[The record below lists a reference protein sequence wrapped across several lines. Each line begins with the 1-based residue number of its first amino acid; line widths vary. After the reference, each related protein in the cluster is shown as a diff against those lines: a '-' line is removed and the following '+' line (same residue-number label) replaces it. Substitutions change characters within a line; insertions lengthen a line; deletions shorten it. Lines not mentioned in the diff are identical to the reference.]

1 MPQFNCP
8 PCHGSDPTCLAAAQS
23 MSRLLLVQLRYSN
36 FVVTTA
42 YFYPT
47 PTESCPDSLALPLT
61 PYTKAQ
67 DMSSRPFERPLLPV
81 PSAVASPVGNTIR
94 PRIKKASL
102 ACTECRKRKSKAM
115 LSCVG
120 LPPPCER
127 CRRQKIE
134 CILDEESD
142 RRRRG
147 VLERRLDVLEQDR
160 TLLVRL
166 VDIIRD
172 GSQEEAS
179 RVLNYIRSDASLDDI
194 RRFLAQSPSP
204 SEAEHVPRQRFSP
217 LYHVPAWPWTS
228 VTDDSNYISHLISI
242 YFSWNSPV
250 LKWIER
256 DLFIR
261 DMQSG
266 NIDSPFCSPF
276 LVNAIL
282 AVACCYCDVP
292 ETNSASDVVPP
303 GRLDFFDEAKRLLG
317 QEEGKFSLTSFQGRS
332 ASTWI
337 MGKHMLSWQYLV
349 EIADCARQL
358 QARRNAIAVS
368 ADEKAQELLLALD
381 TAITGSFSALSIF
394 PSLHKASIM
403 PKPTLYDLRPR
414 HHTPKDVWWP
424 YGVEDGSPAM
434 PVPIPAHSNCVST
447 ELLKL
452 QLVLWEISNN
462 PFQSIGQLCCTKEEM
477 AEIFHQRLKQ
487 WVTELPE
494 CLTHASLLD
503 SASTPAVLDMHL
515 SYHSAVINVFEDI
528 KTANDPYSPLNEV
541 QAIRL
546 SSARIICS
554 LLEIFG
560 SRWSVHYMPFIY
572 IRYANIALSILL
584 VDLDNAENR
593 GHFIN
598 SYTSLHALSIRLPIA
613 KEVLQLIV
621 EQARQ
626 KQTELPKEVLCL
638 S

>member
-1 MPQFNCP
+1 
-8 PCHGSDPTCLAAAQS
+8 
-23 MSRLLLVQLRYSN
+23 
-36 FVVTTA
+36 
-42 YFYPT
+42 
-47 PTESCPDSLALPLT
+47 
-61 PYTKAQ
+61 
-67 DMSSRPFERPLLPV
+67 MSSRPFERPLLPV

-94 PRIKKASL
+94 PRVKKASL

-115 LSCVG
+115 LSCIG

-147 VLERRLDVLEQDR
+147 VLERRLDALEQDR

-166 VDIIRD
+166 VNCIRD

-179 RVLNYIRSDASLDDI
+179 RVLNYTRSDASLDDI
-194 RRFLAQSPSP
+194 RQFLAQSPSP
-204 SEAEHVPRQRFSP
+204 SETEHVPRQNFNP

-228 VTDDSNYISHLISI
+228 VTDNSNYISHLISL

-250 LKWIER
+250 QEWIER

-282 AVACCYCDVP
+282 AVVYCYCDVP
-292 ETNSASDVVPP
+292 ETNTASDV
-303 GRLDFFDEAKRLLG
+303 
-317 QEEGKFSLTSFQGRS
+317 
-332 ASTWI
+332 I
-337 MGKHMLSWQYLV
+337 MGKHMLAWQYLV
-349 EIADCARQL
+349 EIANCARQL
-358 QARRNAIAVS
+358 QARLNSIAVR
-368 ADEKAQELLLALD
+368 ADEKAQELIYALD
-381 TAITGSFSALSIF
+381 TAITGSFNALSVAF

-403 PKPTLYDLRPR
+403 PKPNTYNLRPED
-414 HHTPKDVWWP
+414 HTPKDVWCP
-424 YGVEDGSPAM
+424 YAVEDGLPAM
-434 PVPIPAHSNCVST
+434 SVPVPAHSNCVRT

-462 PFQSIGQLCCTKEEM
+462 PFQSIEQLCCTKEEM

-487 WVTELPE
+487 WVLELPE
-494 CLTHASLLD
+494 CLTHSSFLD
-503 SASTPAVLDMHL
+503 NASTPAVLDMHL
-515 SYHSAVINVFEDI
+515 RYHSAVINIFEDI
-528 KTANDPYSPLNEV
+528 KTGKDPYPPLKEV

-554 LLEIFG
+554 LLEIFA

-584 VDLDNAENR
+584 ANIDNAENR
-593 GHFIN
+593 GHFIK
-598 SYTSLHALSIRLPIA
+598 SYTALHALSSRLPIA

-626 KQTELPKEVLCL
+626 MQTDLPKEVLSL

>member
-1 MPQFNCP
+1 
-8 PCHGSDPTCLAAAQS
+8 
-23 MSRLLLVQLRYSN
+23 
-36 FVVTTA
+36 
-42 YFYPT
+42 
-47 PTESCPDSLALPLT
+47 
-61 PYTKAQ
+61 
-67 DMSSRPFERPLLPV
+67 MSSRPFERPLLPV
-81 PSAVASPVGNTIR
+81 PSAVASSVGNTIR
-94 PRIKKASL
+94 PRVKKASL

-127 CRRQKIE
+127 CRRQKTE

-147 VLERRLDVLEQDR
+147 VLERRLDALEQDR

-166 VDIIRD
+166 VDCIRD
-172 GSQEEAS
+172 GSQEEAT

-194 RRFLAQSPSP
+194 RRFLAQSPSL
-204 SEAEHVPRQRFSP
+204 SEIEHVQRQRYNP

-242 YFSWNSPV
+242 YFTWNSPV
-250 LKWIER
+250 QKWIER

-282 AVACCYCDVP
+282 AVACCYCDRP
-292 ETNSASDVVPP
+292 ETNSSFDGVLPR
-303 GRLDFFDEAKRLLG
+303 RLDFHDEAKRLLG
-317 QEEGKFSLTSFQGRS
+317 QEEGKLSLTSFQAS
-332 ASTWI
+332 STWI
-337 MGKHMLSWQYLV
+337 MGKHMLSWQCLV

-358 QARRNAIAVS
+358 QARRNAIAVR
-368 ADEKAQELLLALD
+368 ADEEAQELLYALD
-381 TAITGSFSALSIF
+381 TAITGSFSAISVIF
-394 PSLHKASIM
+394 PSLHKPSIM
-403 PKPTLYDLRPR
+403 PKPTTYNLRPR
-414 HHTPKDVWWP
+414 NHTPEDLWWP
-424 YGVEDGSPAM
+424 YAVEIGSPEM
-434 PVPIPAHSNCVST
+434 PVPVPAHSNCIST
-447 ELLKL
+447 ELFKL

-462 PFQSIGQLCCTKEEM
+462 PYQSIEQLCCTNQEM

-487 WVTELPE
+487 WVLELPE
-494 CLTHASLLD
+494 CLTHSSLLD
-503 SASTPAVLDMHL
+503 NASTPAVLDMHL
-515 SYHSAVINVFEDI
+515 CYHSAVINIFEDI
-528 KTANDPYSPLNEV
+528 KTANDRYSPLNEV

-584 VDLDNAENR
+584 ADLDNAENK

-598 SYTSLHALSIRLPIA
+598 SYTALHALSSRLPIA
-613 KEVLQLIV
+613 QEVLQLIV

-626 KQTELPKEVLCL
+626 MQTDLPKEVQSIDRRQNQGTSRPSPGAWIHALLNEHPLNTIVLMGIYYSGVISATNGRTSPGVPEEILVVCDVC
-638 S
+638 

>member
-1 MPQFNCP
+1 M
-8 PCHGSDPTCLAAAQS
+8 
-23 MSRLLLVQLRYSN
+23 
-36 FVVTTA
+36 
-42 YFYPT
+42 
-47 PTESCPDSLALPLT
+47 ESCPKSLAPPPI
-61 PYTKAQ
+61 PYSKAQ
-67 DMSSRPFERPLLPV
+67 DMSLRRFERRLLPV

-94 PRIKKASL
+94 PRVKKASL

-127 CRRQKIE
+127 CRRQKTE

-147 VLERRLDVLEQDR
+147 VLERRLDALEQDR

-166 VDIIRD
+166 VDCIRH

-194 RRFLAQSPSP
+194 RQFLAQSESP
-204 SEAEHVPRQRFSP
+204 SETEHVQRQRYNP

-228 VTDDSNYISHLISI
+228 VTDDSNYISHLISL
-242 YFSWNSPV
+242 YFTWNSPV
-250 LKWIER
+250 QKWIER

-266 NIDSPFCSPF
+266 NINSPFCSPF

-292 ETNSASDVVPP
+292 GTNSASEVVLP
-303 GRLDFFDEAKRLLG
+303 GRLDFHDEAKRLLD
-317 QEEGKFSLTSFQGRS
+317 QEEGKLSLTSFQA
-332 ASTWI
+332 ASTLV

-358 QARRNAIAVS
+358 QARRNAIAVR
-368 ADEKAQELLLALD
+368 ADEKAQELLYALD
-381 TAITGSFSALSIF
+381 TAVTGSFSALSVTF
-394 PSLHKASIM
+394 PSLHKPTIM
-403 PKPTLYDLRPR
+403 PKPIIYNLRPQD
-414 HHTPKDVWWP
+414 HTQNDMWWP
-424 YGVEDGSPAM
+424 YAVEDGSPGM
-434 PVPIPAHSNCVST
+434 PVPVPAHSNCVST

-462 PFQSIGQLCCTKEEM
+462 PYQSIEQLCCTKEEM

-487 WVTELPE
+487 WVLELPE
-494 CLTHASLLD
+494 CLTHSGLLD
-503 SASTPAVLDMHL
+503 NASTPAVLDMHL
-515 SYHSAVINVFEDI
+515 SYHCAVINIFGDI
-528 KTANDPYSPLNEV
+528 KTANDPYSTLNEV

-584 VDLDNAENR
+584 ADLDNAENR

-598 SYTSLHALSIRLPIA
+598 SYTALHELTSRLPIA
-613 KEVLQLIV
+613 KEVLQLLV

-626 KQTELPKEVLCL
+626 MQTDLPKEVLCIECR
-638 S
+638 